1 MTKQQ
6 APCAYGGCEVLGDE
20 ELVAEPCTACQKPI
34 HHFCSNALRD
44 GDLDVR
50 VCSIICRNRCAK
62 APAASETSKAHS
74 SKRKKPTRQTRSKSA
89 PRAGKTLKAPDNS
102 EAGQQ
107 QAQQP
112 LRVHDEGFE
121 LAAGCASAS
130 SSVSLAATTNAA
142 PSGPVIQVGGVAH
155 KRRVGSHDAV
165 RLQSILDQD
174 LDESDETR
182 ADREHETRER
192 DGERG
197 SADKQSPSKN
207 KAKNNSKKEKNA
219 KKKPKKFFFTQ
230 EAELA
235 LFKEMLSVEP
245 YATEHGFKKQRYQAN
260 RLELLLSEFM
270 LDDQSYLKKSGV
282 SEQYT
287 EHKRLLQDISDR
299 IRDVEEEKKKKN
311 KKKKDKAAA
320 LQTQGEIL
328 RDQAVKRRSER
339 DNAATGEAESDE
351 GAEDCSDT
359 GDTSRHAPPPAQGTT
374 KPIANSAGIMGAF
387 MVFQSQNRADNKQF
401 QRKQLELLENK
412 SSAEASRWEQEFSFK
427 KKQQMIGQTRWKD
440 ELKLRREEMQLRR
453 DELQLLRDQ
462 FEAQQRVRGVAQPEF
477 RLE

>member
-1 MTKQQ
+1 MTKQHG
-6 APCAYGGCEVLGDE
+6 PCAYDGCEVLDDE
-20 ELVAEPCTACQKPI
+20 ELVVEPCTACQKPV
-34 HHFCSNALRD
+34 HYFCSNALLD

-50 VCSIICRNRCAK
+50 VCSVICRYGCAK
-62 APAASETSKAHS
+62 APAASETSKAQYSRSRS
-74 SKRKKPTRQTRSKSA
+74 SSTAQKKSKKRAASSPPPQQLQAK
-89 PRAGKTLKAPDNS
+89 
-102 EAGQQ
+102 EAY
-107 QAQQP
+107 A
-112 LRVHDEGFE
+112 
-121 LAAGCASAS
+121 AS

-142 PSGPVIQVGGVAH
+142 PSGPVILVVGVAH

-165 RLQSILDQD
+165 RLQIILDHQD

-192 DGERG
+192 DGECG
-197 SADKQSPSKN
+197 SADKPNSSQN

-219 KKKPKKFFFTQ
+219 KKKPKKCFFTQ
-230 EAELA
+230 EADLA
-235 LFKEMLSVEP
+235 LFKEMLSLEP
-245 YATEHGFKKQRYQAN
+245 YAAEHGFKKQRYHQVADN
-260 RLELLLSEFM
+260 LSEHLKVKLLDRTVKDRLELLLVEFK
-270 LDDQSYLKKSGV
+270 LDDQSYRKKSGV

-287 EHKRLLQDISDR
+287 EHKRLLQDLSDR

-359 GDTSRHAPPPAQGTT
+359 GDTSRRAPPPAQGTT

-387 MVFQSQNRADNKQF
+387 MEFQSQNRDDNKQF
-401 QRKQLELLENK
+401 QRKQLELLESK
-412 SSAEASRWEQEFSFK
+412 SSAEASKWEQEFSFK
-427 KKQQMIGQTRWKD
+427 KKQQMIDQTRWKD
-440 ELKLRREEMQLRR
+440 ELQLRREEMQLRR

-462 FEAQQRVRGVAQPEF
+462 FETQQRVRGVAQPEF